1 MKEKVKW
8 KEFFSSHENAIFAW
22 FIIVG
27 AILLGI
33 HFSIDRRVIAATV
46 LLIGIA
52 GHAFAALV
60 AWIGLV
66 PLVGPLIAQVLS
78 LPFIW
83 ILNGIGYLVSLVAIK
98 RGYSKDVI
106 NYRMATATLIVGI
119 IIGYIIGKFI

>member
-1 MKEKVKW
+1 MKPRI
-8 KEFFSSHENAIFAW
+8 KEFFSNYENAIFAW

-27 AILLGI
+27 AIALGI
-33 HFSIDRRVIAATV
+33 HYSVDRRILTAVV

-52 GHAFAALV
+52 GHAFAALI

-66 PLVGPLIAQVLS
+66 PFVGPMIAHVLT

-119 IIGYIIGKFI
+119 ILGYILGKLI

>member
-1 MKEKVKW
+1 MKAGLKN
-8 KEFFSSHENAIFAW
+8 FFSNYENAIFAW

-27 AILLGI
+27 TIALGV
-33 HFSIDRRVIAATV
+33 HYSVDRRVIAAIV

-66 PLVGPLIAQVLS
+66 PLVGPLIAQVLT
-78 LPFIW
+78 LPFVW
-83 ILNGIGYLVSLVAIK
+83 ILNGIGYLVSIVAIK

-106 NYRMATATLIVGI
+106 NYRMATVTLIVGI
-119 IIGYIIGKFI
+119 IIGYLIGKFV

>member
-1 MKEKVKW
+1 MKVKW
-8 KEFFSSHENAIFAW
+8 KEFFSSYENAIFAW

-27 AILLGI
+27 AIALGI
-33 HFSIDRRVIAATV
+33 HFSVDKRVIAAAV
-46 LLIGIA
+46 LLIGLA

-66 PLVGPLIAQVLS
+66 PLVGPLIAQVLT

-119 IIGYIIGKFI
+119 ILGYILGKFI

>member
-1 MKEKVKW
+1 MKGKVKW
-8 KEFFSSHENAIFAW
+8 KEFFSSYENAIFAW

-33 HFSIDRRVIAATV
+33 HFSIDRRVIALAV

-66 PLVGPLIAQVLS
+66 PLVGPLIARVLT
-78 LPFIW
+78 LPIIW

-119 IIGYIIGKFI
+119 ILGYILGKFI

>member
-1 MKEKVKW
+1 MKKKVKW
-8 KEFFSSHENAIFAW
+8 KEFFSSYENAIFAW

-33 HFSIDRRVIAATV
+33 HFSIDRRVIAAAV

-66 PLVGPLIAQVLS
+66 PLVGPMIAQVLT

-119 IIGYIIGKFI
+119 ILGYILGKFI

>member
-1 MKEKVKW
+1 MKSTF
-8 KEFFSSHENAIFAW
+8 KEFFSNYENAIFSW

-27 AILLGI
+27 AIALGI
-33 HFSIDRRVIAATV
+33 YFGINNSVITAV
-46 LLIGIA
+46 VILIGIA
-52 GHAFAALV
+52 GHAFAALI
-60 AWIGLV
+60 AWIGLI
-66 PLVGPLIAQVLS
+66 PLVGPMIAQILS

-119 IIGYIIGKFI
+119 IIGYIIGKVI

>member
-1 MKEKVKW
+1 MKTKW
-8 KEFFSSHENAIFAW
+8 KDFFSNYENAIFAW

-27 AILLGI
+27 AIALGI
-33 HFSIDRRVIAATV
+33 HWSVDRRVIAAV
-46 LLIGIA
+46 VVLIGIA
-52 GHAFAALV
+52 GHAFAALL

-66 PLVGPLIAQVLS
+66 PLIGPLIVQVLT

-83 ILNGIGYLVSLVAIK
+83 ILNGIGYLVSLIAIK

-119 IIGYIIGKFI
+119 ILGYILGKFV

>member
-1 MKEKVKW
+1 MKNTL
-8 KEFFSSHENAIFAW
+8 KEFFSNYENAIFSW

-27 AILLGI
+27 AIALGI
-33 HFSIDRRVIAATV
+33 YFGINNSVITAV
-46 LLIGIA
+46 VILIGIA
-52 GHAFAALV
+52 GHAFAALI
-60 AWIGLV
+60 AWIGLI
-66 PLVGPLIAQVLS
+66 PLVGPMIAQILS

-119 IIGYIIGKFI
+119 IIGYIIGKVI

>member
-1 MKEKVKW
+1 MKVKW
-8 KEFFSSHENAIFAW
+8 KEFFSSYENAIFAW
-22 FIIVG
+22 FIIIG
-27 AILLGI
+27 AIALGI
-33 HFSIDRRVIAATV
+33 HFSIDRRIITAAV

-52 GHAFAALV
+52 GHAFAALI

-66 PLVGPLIAQVLS
+66 PLVGPLIAQVLT

-83 ILNGIGYLVSLVAIK
+83 VLNGIGYLVSLIAIK

-119 IIGYIIGKFI
+119 ILGYILGKII

>member
-8 KEFFSSHENAIFAW
+8 KEFFSSYENAIFAW